1 MMIISFLKYCIVGLS
16 GVVVDFSITYLFK
29 EKVGINKYVASM
41 LGFSTACTSNYVLN
55 RVWTFANNNPELLV
69 QYISFLIISIIGLLF
84 NTLFLWLFVR
94 IRINYYT
101 SKGVAIVLVTMWNY
115 TANTII
121 TFG

>member
-1 MMIISFLKYCIVGLS
+1 MIISFLKYCIVGLS
-16 GVVVDFSITYLFK
+16 GIVVDFSITYLFK

-101 SKGVAIVLVTMWNY
+101 SKGVAIVIVTMWNY